1 MKEVLKQKYVLL
13 PIVLGWFLY
22 IGLLVQLGQP
32 FSNHWPLMAV
42 MVLGSFVAG
51 ATAAGGGAIAFPALT
66 LLLTVAPADA
76 RDFALCIQ
84 SVGMTAASLL
94 IVYRSI
100 PVDWAVLRLL
110 SLPGL
115 IGLIAGN
122 QWIVPLLDSRRAK
135 LSFGTIWFAF
145 AIALYF
151 VNATANFHRREKTD
165 LTLSKNKAFIIMTAL
180 CGGLLT
186 ACFGSGADLALFSL
200 IVLYFG
206 LCEKV
211 ATPTSVIAMAFLS
224 IMGTATRFLTSTV
237 ATQTL
242 DRWIACVPVVIIGAP
257 LGAYVC
263 SILSRQRVVNLLI
276 FILCFQFAGVLF
288 VLSPTLSEGIMLTIV
303 LTGGLVFFRTISRA
317 PQESADKG
325 EELMIVA
332 DHQGAE
338 LRPNSEA
345 QYQLETSDQES
356 PLLSQRRS

>member
-1 MKEVLKQKYVLL
+1 MKQKYVLL
-13 PIVLGWFLY
+13 PIVFGWFLY

-84 SVGMTAASLL
+84 SVGMTAASML
-94 IVYRSI
+94 IIYRAI
-100 PVDWAVLRLL
+100 PVDWATLRLL
-110 SLPGL
+110 ALPGL
-115 IGLIAGN
+115 MGLLAGN
-122 QWIVPLLDSRRAK
+122 QWIVPMLDARRAK

-151 VNATANFHRREKTD
+151 VNATANYHRREKID
-165 LTLSKNKAFIIMTAL
+165 LSRGKKKAFIIVTAF

-186 ACFGSGADLALFSL
+186 ACFGSGADLAIFSV

-224 IMGTATRFLTSTV
+224 ILGTATRFLTSTV
-237 ATQTL
+237 TAQTM
-242 DRWIACVPVVIIGAP
+242 DRWIACIPVVIIGAP

-263 SILSRQRVVNLLI
+263 SILSRQKVVNLLI
-276 FILCFQFAGVLF
+276 FILCLQFAGVLF
-288 VLSPTLSEGIMLTIV
+288 VLTPTFSESIMLTFV
-303 LTGGLVFFRTISRA
+303 LASGLIFFRSLSRA
-317 PQESADKG
+317 PQESEDIG
-325 EELMIVA
+325 EELMTVA

-338 LRPNSEA
+338 LRPNNEA
-345 QYQLETSDQES
+345 QYQVETSDQEA